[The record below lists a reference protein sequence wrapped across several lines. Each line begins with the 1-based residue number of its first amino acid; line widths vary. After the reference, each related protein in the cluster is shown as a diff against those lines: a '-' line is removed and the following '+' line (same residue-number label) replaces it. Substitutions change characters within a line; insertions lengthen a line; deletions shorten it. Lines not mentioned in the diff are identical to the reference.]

1 MSWLWFGLLAGFII
15 AVTWTL
21 REHRKMLAHLAQH
34 IQLIE
39 RALIEVEK

>member
-1 MSWLWFGLLAGFII
+1 MIWLWFGFLVGAII
-15 AVTWTL
+15 AFTWTL

-39 RALIEVEK
+39 RALTGGEK